1 MNNELQRR
9 EHMKTDETMLKELEE
24 KLGLSFISIDL
35 FKTALT
41 HSSYANGKKGIKY
54 NERLEFLGDSVLQ
67 LCITEYLYN
76 RFKGM
81 SEGDLTRMR
90 ALIVCE
96 ASLYAIAKGWNLG
109 QYINMSR
116 GEELT
121 GGRER
126 TSILADAVEA
136 IIASIYLDRGIE
148 AAREFIIAYF
158 EGTILKASRNEIV
171 VDFKTK
177 LQEKLQRNGV
187 ADIYYEI
194 LKEEGPAHRRKFF
207 SRVTINHEPMG
218 YGIGSSKKESEQ
230 NAAQEA
236 LEMMEA
242 RYRDE

>member
-1 MNNELQRR
+1 
-9 EHMKTDETMLKELEE
+9 MKTDEIMLKELEK
-24 KLGLSFISIDL
+24 KLGLSFKSFDL
-35 FKTALT
+35 FRTALT

-76 RFKGM
+76 SLRGM

-96 ASLYAIAKGWNLG
+96 ASLFTIAKGWDLG
-109 QYINMSR
+109 RYIYMSR

-136 IIASIYLDRGIE
+136 IIASIYLDSGIE
-148 AAREFIIAYF
+148 AAREFIIGNF

-177 LQEKLQRNGV
+177 LQEKLQKNGV
-187 ADIYYEI
+187 VDISYEI
-194 LKEEGPAHRRKFF
+194 LKEEGPAHRRKFY
-207 SRVTINHEPMG
+207 SRVMVNFEPMG
-218 YGIGSSKKESEQ
+218 CGIGYSKKESEQ
-230 NAAQEA
+230 CAAQEA
-236 LEMMEA
+236 LERMEA
-242 RYRDE
+242 GYRDE